1 MDEQRSRIPSF
12 GRVLV
17 QLVGYFV
24 LVGALLFGVSGQ
36 LDWTMAWV
44 YLFVLTMGSSVN
56 IYYVV
61 RVHPGLV
68 AERMKFTK
76 AEGIKSW
83 DKVLSPIMAFV
94 GPMVVLIVT
103 ALDKRNGWSPAYGGV
118 AQWGCMLLVVMG
130 SALSSWAIAHNRFF
144 SSVVR
149 IQKDREHTVID
160 SGPYR
165 FIRHPGYGG
174 SVLYYIAVPLALG
187 SLWGLLPAALT
198 ASVTLIRTELEDR
211 ILKSELDGYDDYAK
225 RVRYRLMPGLW

>member
-1 MDEQRSRIPSF
+1 MDEQKSRIPSF

-24 LVGALLFGVSGQ
+24 LVGTLLFGVSGQ

-44 YLFVLTMGSSVN
+44 YLFVLTMSSSVN

-83 DKVLSPIMAFV
+83 DKVLSPVMAFV

-103 ALDKRNGWSPAYGGV
+103 

-211 ILKSELDGYDDYAK
+211 ILKSELDGYVDYSK
-225 RVRYRLMPGLW
+225 RVRYRLLPGLW